1 MQVLESLCSVDYMGQ
16 AKRVQERTR
25 NTVLTRIHGKCN
37 LMYARCVE
45 RIQWNIHEGRM
56 RGGILRETDT
66 ESIQLGFKE
75 NNNNNNSNK
84 DTGTQGAKERR
95 GKSPSKVVKDRDRT

>member
-1 MQVLESLCSVDYMGQ
+1 MCSVDYMAQ
-16 AKRVQERTR
+16 PRRVQERAR
-25 NTVLTRIHGKCN
+25 STVLARIHGKCN

-75 NNNNNNSNK
+75 NNNNNSNN
-84 DTGTQGAKERR
+84 TGNEGKERKVAI
-95 GKSPSKVVKDRDRT
+95 KSR